1 MHDNRVW
8 DALKQ
13 STEIQ
18 SLVFKLLLD
27 EQRQSVRKG
36 VAEIIFTICGTSPSQ
51 KQSLKAI
58 NAKNVTPAGRH
69 PTATTVDIVATLWKS
84 ITALFP
90 ETLTFASSSQEFFD
104 VALVVFQT
112 VASWSPGDVDFGEYL
127 RHWGNILLS
136 HRTREV
142 STYLLSSVILFC
154 LCCWISCPQTIAT
167 STLFLFFLSL

>member
-58 NAKNVTPAGRH
+58 NAKNV
-69 PTATTVDIVATLWKS
+69 
-84 ITALFP
+84 
-90 ETLTFASSSQEFFD
+90 
-104 VALVVFQT
+104 
-112 VASWSPGDVDFGEYL
+112 
-127 RHWGNILLS
+127 
-136 HRTREV
+136 
-142 STYLLSSVILFC
+142 
-154 LCCWISCPQTIAT
+154 
-167 STLFLFFLSL
+167 SLIKWRCI